1 MNSIQAWLDGKKTH
15 IASLGVVVTSFLSL
29 ADGSITLGQFIM
41 AALGAFG
48 LSALRFGI
56 KKGR

>member
-15 IASLGVVVTSFLSL
+15 IASIGVVVTSFLKL
-29 ADGSITLGQFIM
+29 ADGTIDLGTFIL

-48 LSALRFGI
+48 LSALRFGV
-56 KKGR
+56 KKG